1 MAVDYTKDNQHLPE
15 HQNTAD
21 EPPKEAKTSLSALF
35 ASRQPD
41 HNLEDMEYDKLYF
54 SDDLK
59 HVRIIQI
66 F

>member
-15 HQNTAD
+15 HQKTAD